1 MDTSTLHSLTEAL
14 IKSSLFLFVLWA
26 GTEVVVRAVVRAR
39 ARMWIRLG
47 TLVAAV
53 VVLVGLLLAPRVL
66 PSLSNIRMVEV
77 GGKAAESANAAV
89 MPDALNEGPDTV
101 LSLAPSGLVVLTAG
115 YLLGLCL
122 VVGQG
127 VASWW
132 RVRRWVR
139 RGEDLT
145 VDWLTGP
152 LAESAGK
159 VRFCL
164 SRESHGSPF
173 LTSLI
178 KPTIVLPASLWEHS
192 SARVLHHVIRHELTH
207 FRRGDLWWHGL
218 AAVLFLPFYFH
229 PAAWLMRA
237 GFVRDLE
244 ISCDEVAAGPERA
257 GRLAYAKSLAALAG
271 MVAVRPGAAGLGFPG
286 MLRERICELLAEPPV
301 DAATRTKP
309 RALSLLRCGGV
320 AAALMVAGTLLFP
333 LPLIGMPGQD
343 GAGSVADG
351 TVLEWRIVEFD
362 PAIRLKEGERARDWL
377 ASRGVVMVPG
387 SRAILKKGGKQLYA
401 RLSLASWDKLE
412 GILEKNAGG

>member
-1 MDTSTLHSLTEAL
+1 M
-14 IKSSLFLFVLWA
+14 
-26 GTEVVVRAVVRAR
+26 VVRSVARAR
-39 ARMWIRLG
+39 TRMWIRL
-47 TLVAAV
+47 VALAAAA

-77 GGKAAESANAAV
+77 GGKAADSASAAA
-89 MPDALNEGPDTV
+89 MSEALNDVPDTV
-101 LSLAPSGLVVLTAG
+101 LSLAPRGLVVLLTG

-122 VVGQG
+122 VVAQG

-139 RGEDLT
+139 HGKDLT
-145 VDWLTGP
+145 VDWLAGP

-173 LTSLI
+173 LTSLV
-178 KPTIVLPASLWEHS
+178 KPTIVLPASLWERS
-192 SARVLHHVIRHELTH
+192 PARVLDHVIRHELTH

-286 MLRERICELLAEPPV
+286 MLRERICELLAEPPAEG
-301 DAATRTKP
+301 AACSKP
-309 RALSLLRCGGV
+309 RVLSLLRYGGV
-320 AAALMVAGTLLFP
+320 VAALMLVGTLLFP
-333 LPLIGMPGQD
+333 LPLIGMPGLD

-351 TVLEWRIVEFD
+351 TVLEWRIVELD
-362 PAIRLKEGERARDWL
+362 PAIQLQEDERARDWL
-377 ASRGVVMVPG
+377 ASRGVVMDPG

-412 GILEKNAGG
+412 GILGKNAGG